1 MLRPSVCDSN
11 PNSLQGKPSP
21 ISVQWLF
28 SMTLLLGVMANSLLL
43 QLTSRKLSQGLP
55 EPEKEDAARIT
66 EEVTATESGAVGA
79 GSN

>member
-1 MLRPSVCDSN
+1 
-11 PNSLQGKPSP
+11 
-21 ISVQWLF
+21 
-28 SMTLLLGVMANSLLL
+28 MTLLLGVMANSLLL